1 MLPPMS
7 KRYLEDLAVGEE
19 IETPGITIT
28 DWHVMQFAGVS
39 MDFFELHT
47 NEEFAAQ
54 TDFGR
59 RVAHGLLGLAVTDGL
74 KNRSEL
80 NVEAIASLH
89 WSWDFVGPI
98 FIGDTVSA
106 RLRVAEKRESK
117 SRPDRGIVTLELE
130 LRNQRGETV
139 QKGLNRMM
147 VKRRPASVAE

>member
-1 MLPPMS
+1 MA
-7 KRYLEDLAVGEE
+7 KRYLEDLAVGEV
-19 IETPGITIT
+19 IETPGVTIT

-106 RLRVAEKRESK
+106 RLRVAEKRDSK
-117 SRPDRGIVTLELE
+117 SKPDRGVVTLELE

-139 QKGLNRMM
+139 QKGVNRMM
-147 VKRRPASVAE
+147 VKRRPADER

>member
-1 MLPPMS
+1 MA
-7 KRYLEDLAVGEE
+7 KRYFEE
-19 IETPGITIT
+19 IEIGEEVETPGVTIT

-74 KNRSEL
+74 KNRSDF
-80 NVEAIASLH
+80 NVHAMASLH

-98 FIGDTVSA
+98 FIGDTVTA
-106 RLRVAEKRESK
+106 RLRVVEKRESK
-117 SRPDRGIVTLELE
+117 SKSDRGIVTLELE
-130 LRNQRGETV
+130 LRKQGGEVV
-139 QKGLNRMM
+139 QKGRNVMM
-147 VKRRPASVAE
+147 VKRRG